1 MVIKKI
7 LLPVE
12 VYSACDS
19 VELLLNGTSLGMK
32 PTSRIT
38 EFKAKW
44 QVPYQQGAL
53 IAKGFVK
60 GEKVAKRELKSAGE
74 PYKIKLTTDRQMIQA
89 NKQDLS

>member
-44 QVPYQQGAL
+44 QVPYQQGTL
-53 IAKGFVK
+53 ITEGSVK
-60 GEKVAKRELKSAGE
+60 VKRLPKE
-74 PYKIKLTTDRQMIQA
+74 
-89 NKQDLS
+89 N